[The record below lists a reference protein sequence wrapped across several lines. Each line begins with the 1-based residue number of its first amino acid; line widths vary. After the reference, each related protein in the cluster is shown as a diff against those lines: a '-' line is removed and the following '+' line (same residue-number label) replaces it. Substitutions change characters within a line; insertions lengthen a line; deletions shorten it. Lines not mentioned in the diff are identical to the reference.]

1 MSRASSGRGWVR
13 RYSSGN
19 KQPPSYQ
26 ASTWVGVL
34 FAAAEGL
41 ICAYSDPTAWWPPPR
56 TRAPDID
63 CKPLTAVSNKAD
75 SRKDLTR
82 TRAA

>member
-41 ICAYSDPTAWWPPPR
+41 KAYLRLLRPHSLVATASHA
-56 TRAPDID
+56 RARHR
-63 CKPLTAVSNKAD
+63 LQ
-75 SRKDLTR
+75 
-82 TRAA
+82 AAHRRLEQGRQS